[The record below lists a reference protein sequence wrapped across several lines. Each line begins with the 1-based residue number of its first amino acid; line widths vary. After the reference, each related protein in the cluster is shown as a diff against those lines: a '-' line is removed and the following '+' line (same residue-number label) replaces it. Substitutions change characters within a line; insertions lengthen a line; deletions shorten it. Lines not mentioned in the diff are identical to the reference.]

1 MSATDATTNLSTF
14 LYDVLPVV
22 GFFAGPGA
30 PENVVAAPKGSL
42 YLRSDG
48 DANTTMYIKTTG
60 TGVTG
65 WTAVASS

>member
-1 MSATDATTNLSTF
+1 MSAVDATTNLSTF

-22 GFFAGPGA
+22 GFFAGPNS
-30 PENVVAAPKGSL
+30 PENVVAAGKGSL
-42 YLRSDG
+42 YLRTDG

-60 TGVTG
+60 TGATG